1 MCVCLAISVI
11 TDEDIVAAARGD
23 QDEAVLE
30 SVPDEDDI
38 DIPDISCKDALDY
51 LSKLRVFCAV
61 NNLSEEALKRLSTIE
76 DEVINKAIKK
86 QCQSKIII
94 SLGVRIKGN
103 S

>member
-1 MCVCLAISVI
+1 M
-11 TDEDIVAAARGD
+11 TGEDIVAAARGD

-51 LSKLRVFCAV
+51 LNKLRVFCAV

-86 QCQSKIII
+86 QRQSKIIII